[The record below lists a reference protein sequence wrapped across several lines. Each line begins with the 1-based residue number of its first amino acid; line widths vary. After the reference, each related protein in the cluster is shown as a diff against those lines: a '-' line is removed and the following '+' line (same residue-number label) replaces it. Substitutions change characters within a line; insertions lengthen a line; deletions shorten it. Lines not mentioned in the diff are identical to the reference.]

1 MAKGKKSWKEKLD
14 SGGEAR
20 VGTMTRAISGVPA
33 GGLMLIPT
41 PLQVDGYIRTI
52 PKGVSKTS
60 KEMGDDLA
68 KQAGADISCPLCI
81 GIFTRIAAEAAHEE
95 LVDGKSADDVT
106 PFWRIIPPKAKV
118 RPKLTFGEAIV
129 DQLRKEEDLPV

>member
-1 MAKGKKSWKEKLD
+1 MAKGKKTWKEKLD
-14 SGGEAR
+14 SGGEAH
-20 VGTMTRAISGVPA
+20 VGMMTRTISGVPA

-41 PLQVDGYIRTI
+41 PRQVDTYIRSI
-52 PKGVSKTS
+52 PKGVSKTT

-81 GIFTRIAAEAAHEE
+81 GIFTRISAEAAHEE
-95 LVDGKSADDVT
+95 LVEGKLAQEVT

-129 DQLRKEEDLPV
+129 DQMRKEEGLQV

>member
-14 SGGEAR
+14 SGEEAH
-20 VGTMTRAISGVPA
+20 VGTMTRTISGVPA
-33 GGLMLIPT
+33 GGMMLIPT
-41 PLQVDGYIRTI
+41 PRQVDTYIRSI
-52 PKGVSKTS
+52 PKGVSKTT

-68 KQAGADISCPLCI
+68 KQANADISCPLCI

-95 LVDGKSADDVT
+95 MVEGKSAQEVT
-106 PFWRIIPPKAKV
+106 PFWRIIPPEAKV

-129 DQLRKEEDLPV
+129 DQLRKEEGLQV